1 MYSVYGALI
10 AIFAI
15 AFLIATQLKN
25 LAYMK
30 EILVFLMSLL
40 PFSFLFLVTLFVLSF
55 LPIPAEYLSV
65 GQGYVIPVGFST
77 ALLFLAFIYVI
88 FGQATREHN

>member
-1 MYSVYGALI
+1 MAVLAGISGAISVYWGWNIGLEPQNLIFSFFTMYSVYGALI

-40 PFSFLFLVTLFVLSF
+40 TS
-55 LPIPAEYLSV
+55 
-65 GQGYVIPVGFST
+65 
-77 ALLFLAFIYVI
+77 
-88 FGQATREHN
+88 